1 MSETCFVRF
10 YCCIKKIKL
19 NISWIT
25 SLTHEL
31 QFATGKVA
39 DDAAQ
44 FDEVEKQK
52 MKEKTALEEQER
64 VREIESLRQRHA
76 EVLDEIDQ
84 VFVCIPQC

>member
-1 MSETCFVRF
+1 
-10 YCCIKKIKL
+10 
-19 NISWIT
+19 
-25 SLTHEL
+25 
-31 QFATGKVA
+31 
-39 DDAAQ
+39 
-44 FDEVEKQK
+44 